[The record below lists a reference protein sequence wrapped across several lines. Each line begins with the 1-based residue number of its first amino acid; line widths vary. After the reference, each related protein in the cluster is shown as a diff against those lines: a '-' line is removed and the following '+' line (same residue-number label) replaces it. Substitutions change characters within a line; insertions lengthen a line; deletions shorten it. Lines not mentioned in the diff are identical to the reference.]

1 MKALLLTCGRSEGAF
16 ATMARV
22 SAVAARIMPVDIYS
36 LDTQPLEEFS
46 ALLSAC
52 MSINASSRHVAGG
65 SIIFWN
71 GAIR

>member
-46 ALLSAC
+46 ALLIG
-52 MSINASSRHVAGG
+52 MHVDQRFLAARG
-65 SIIFWN
+65 
-71 GAIR
+71 RRLDH